1 MKVSKKDIDKLNSVL
16 SVEIKK
22 KDYES
27 NVEKVLKDYRKRAN
41 IPGFR
46 KGHTPIGLIKK
57 QYGMSVKVDEINKLM
72 QKGLSDYLNTEK
84 LAILGNPIPVEKN
97 EIDWNSD
104 VLAFDFEIGL
114 SPEFDVNLKNKKA
127 IPSYEID
134 VDKKMIDDQIKNIQ
148 NQYGKLVSRD
158 KVEDGF
164 EINGTFSNEEFEV
177 ENKSNFKLENVKGK
191 SNKEILSNLKLGE
204 SVDLKTKG
212 LFKNESDL
220 SFHLKLNDENKDKI
234 KTVNFSLNE
243 INERQ
248 PADLDQEL
256 FDKLFGKD
264 SVKTVTEL
272 KKKLKS
278 DAESNFVNQTDQ
290 KLLNDVTEYLIENT
304 KFNLPDEFLKKW
316 MQTAGEK
323 KLSVVDAE
331 SEYEKSEKG
340 LRYQLIEAKLI
351 EQNDIKIDPSQI
363 KNFAKE
369 LIKSQM
375 KQYGQNNPDEKELES
390 ISQRILS
397 NKEEVKRISD
407 QLLSKKLIELFK
419 SKLKFK
425 NNKVTYDKFIEMAYA
440 KKITNFRI
448 IIIIGLWITRRNL
461 KNIQ

>member
-16 SVEIKK
+16 SVEIQK

-27 NVEKVLKDYRKRAN
+27 NVDKVLKDYRKRAN

-323 KLSVVDAE
+323 KLSVVEAE

-340 LRYQLIEAKLI
+340 IRYQLIEGQIITENKL
-351 EQNDIKIDPSQI
+351 DISFEELKD
-363 KNFAKE
+363 FAGT
-369 LIKSQM
+369 LVANQM
-375 KQYGQNNPDEKELES
+375 RQYGQEPDETQIEGIVSNVLTNPEETRR
-390 ISQRILS
+390 ISEQLMS
-397 NKEEVKRISD
+397 NKILTFFKENAPLKQKKVGFDAFVK
-407 QLLSKKLIELFK
+407 E
-419 SKLKFK
+419 
-425 NNKVTYDKFIEMAYA
+425 AYGKA
-440 KKITNFRI
+440 
-448 IIIIGLWITRRNL
+448 
-461 KNIQ
+461 

>member
-16 SVEIKK
+16 SVEIQK

-27 NVEKVLKDYRKRAN
+27 NVDKVLKDYRKRAN

-323 KLSVVDAE
+323 KLSVVEAE

-419 SKLKFK
+419 SNLKFK

-440 KKITNFRI
+440 KK
-448 IIIIGLWITRRNL
+448 
-461 KNIQ
+461 

>member
-16 SVEIKK
+16 SVEIQK

-27 NVEKVLKDYRKRAN
+27 NVDKVLKDYRKRAN

-104 VLAFDFEIGL
+104 VLSFDFEIGL
-114 SPEFDVNLKNKKA
+114 SPKFDVNLKNKKA

-164 EINGTFSNEEFEV
+164 EINGTFSNVEFEV
-177 ENKSNFKLENVKGK
+177 ENKSNFKLENIKGK

-204 SVDLKTKG
+204 SIDLKTKG

-272 KKKLKS
+272 KKKLKI

-323 KLSVVDAE
+323 KLSVVEAE

-419 SKLKFK
+419 SNLKFK

-440 KKITNFRI
+440 KK
-448 IIIIGLWITRRNL
+448 
-461 KNIQ
+461 

>member
-16 SVEIKK
+16 SVEIQK

-27 NVEKVLKDYRKRAN
+27 NVDKVLKDYRKRAN

-127 IPSYEID
+127 IPSFEID

-323 KLSVVDAE
+323 KLSVVEAE

-419 SKLKFK
+419 SNLKFK

-440 KKITNFRI
+440 KK
-448 IIIIGLWITRRNL
+448 
-461 KNIQ
+461 

>member
-16 SVEIKK
+16 SVEIQK

-27 NVEKVLKDYRKRAN
+27 NVDKVLKDYRKRAN

-164 EINGTFSNEEFEV
+164 EINGTFSNVEFEV
-177 ENKSNFKLENVKGK
+177 ENKSNFKLENIKGK

-220 SFHLKLNDENKDKI
+220 SFHLKLNEENKDKI

-323 KLSVVDAE
+323 KLSLVEAE

-419 SKLKFK
+419 SNLKFK

-440 KKITNFRI
+440 KK
-448 IIIIGLWITRRNL
+448 
-461 KNIQ
+461 